1 MNYRQIP
8 PPDYLKPYIRYFW
21 VLENDSPDQTASRS
35 FAPIP
40 DGCPGIIFHRSEK
53 GAFLEDSGYAL
64 PELYLYGQTTTQSKI
79 ATIGSFKTIGVYFFP
94 HAIRTVFGVSA
105 YEVTNSCVSL
115 ELLCNRKFA
124 ELSERLYHAGSIM
137 QQIEMLSVYFFE
149 LINRQKQGMDKVT
162 VYALDQLMS
171 SKGMLTLKD
180 LQQDIGASERSIER
194 KFNEFV
200 GISPKLFSRVCRFQA
215 SLDHLRN
222 RRFERLTD
230 VAFES
235 GYADQSHFIRSFKEF
250 TGFSPEAYQQ
260 QSAELVEN
268 FPELLS
274 K

>member
-8 PPDYLKPYIRYFW
+8 PPDYLKPYVRYFW
-21 VLENDSPDQTASRS
+21 VLENDSPDQEASRS

-53 GAFLEDSGYAL
+53 GAFLDESGYPL
-64 PELYLYGQTTTQSKI
+64 PELYLYGQTTTRTKI
-79 ATIGSFKTIGVYFFP
+79 STIGSFKTIGVYFFP

-124 ELSERLYHAGSIM
+124 ELAERLYHAGSIA
-137 QQIEMLSVYFFE
+137 QQIEIMSVYFFE
-149 LINRQKQGMDKVT
+149 LISRQKQSIDRIT
-162 VYALDQLMS
+162 AYAIGQLMGS
-171 SKGMLTLKD
+171 QGSLTLRD
-180 LQQDIGASERSIER
+180 LQKDIGASERSIER

-200 GISPKLFSRVCRFQA
+200 GITPKLFSRVCRFQA

-222 RRFERLTD
+222 QRFDRLTD
-230 VAFES
+230 IAFES

-250 TGFSPEAYQQ
+250 TGFSPEVYQK
-260 QSAELVEN
+260 QSTELVEN
-268 FPELLS
+268 FPELLH